1 MTRGVMDNFDYEENT
16 LSEIEGN
23 HDTIL
28 MLFINENNTLENATA
43 QISQLPIRQRQLN
56 YLLQRQLGELCQ
68 VGQLVK

>member
-16 LSEIEGN
+16 SEIEGN

-28 MLFINENNTLENATA
+28 KLFINENNTLENATA

-56 YLLQRQLGELCQ
+56 YLL
-68 VGQLVK
+68 